1 MEARSQP
8 YIVAPTVVSS
18 STSTNSTSPS
28 DTPQLIAGSAS
39 YAPVGQGSSFMGM
52 DGQVRT
58 PYQAQAHQLP
68 GDSARD
74 GDTAPGTGNPPEFA
88 PDGLQP
94 MDNESNLSASPL
106 IRTGAAWP
114 EYSPTPTEQPWLT
127 EFLLSVTK
135 PDQPSAQF
143 VSPLATNL
151 DWGFADLNVD
161 ILGPIAARSS
171 SPGRLPVRHDGLMM
185 AVFPEEVGG
194 AGNHPQFHH
203 SQVDG
208 GSWVGPLF

>member
-1 MEARSQP
+1 
-8 YIVAPTVVSS
+8 
-18 STSTNSTSPS
+18 
-28 DTPQLIAGSAS
+28 
-39 YAPVGQGSSFMGM
+39 MGM

-114 EYSPTPTEQPWLT
+114 EYSPTPTELPWLT

-143 VSPLATNL
+143 VSPLGSATHL
-151 DWGFADLNVD
+151 DWGFADWNVD
-161 ILGPIAARSS
+161 IFDPMAARSS
-171 SPGRLPVRHDGLMM
+171 RMV

-208 GSWVGPLF
+208 GSWVGPSF